1 MTWKE
6 LQKEITELGFEK
18 ADAMQRNKNIIRLA
32 VNRALTVLA
41 SSFRGVR
48 VCADVLFDGQTVPN
62 LKEDDGRFLRYLEP
76 CLTDE
81 RLNAIPCRIS
91 PLGFIVTDFRGTATV
106 NYERGYEKIGA
117 DDPDTKDI
125 PLDEESACL
134 LPLLASF
141 YAWQDDDER
150 KAVRYRNDYE
160 SLKAQFLAKTP
171 GKAQINAGD
180 DI

>member
-6 LQKEITELGFEK
+6 LQREITDLGFEK
-18 ADAMQRNKNIIRLA
+18 ADALERNKNIIRLA

-48 VCADVLFDGQTVPN
+48 VCEEVDFDGETVPN
-62 LKEDDGRFLRYLEP
+62 LKETDSLFLRYASP
-76 CLTDE
+76 CLTDKDFY
-81 RLNAIPCRIS
+81 AIPCRLS
-91 PLGFIVTDFRGTATV
+91 PLGFILTDHIGSAIV
-106 NYERGYEKIGA
+106 NYERGYEKIAA
-117 DDPDTKDI
+117 DDADSKEI

-141 YAWQDDDER
+141 YVWQDDDER

-160 SLKAQFLAKTP
+160 SLKAQFLSRELQKP
-171 GKAQINAGD
+171 VVNAGE

>member
-6 LQKEITELGFEK
+6 LQREITDLGFEK
-18 ADAMQRNKNIIRLA
+18 ADALERNKNIIRLA

-48 VCADVLFDGQTVPN
+48 VCEEVDFDGQTVPN
-62 LKEDDGRFLRYLEP
+62 FKETDSLFLRYGSP
-76 CLTDE
+76 CLTDKE
-81 RLNAIPCRIS
+81 LNAIPCRLS
-91 PLGFIVTDFRGTATV
+91 PLGFIVTDYIGTAFV
-106 NYERGYEKIGA
+106 NYERGYEKIASDDA
-117 DDPDTKDI
+117 DSREI

-141 YAWQDDDER
+141 YVWQDDDER

-160 SLKAQFLAKTP
+160 SLKGQFLSRELRKTVV
-171 GKAQINAGD
+171 NAGEY
-180 DI
+180 I